1 MRDTATGIQYSSLS
15 AGIANAVGTHQCQY
29 FRTFSTFFED
39 CFRGLCCLVWLPG
52 VLDVYST
59 ALYSVIFLIFGDLIR
74 GVDIFIKTS
83 LGCWGWRSSSCTSC
97 SGRGGDSAVFRLASC
112 AHIHSHCLVLLPLM
126 SRFGKGKPGILRK
139 DDFFPL
145 PPTEV
150 GWWYGHSA
158 IFQMMAWSC
167 EPLIVQC

>member
-1 MRDTATGIQYSSLS
+1 MLRPVSSIRVSQQVSQMQLEHINVNIFGLS
-15 AGIANAVGTHQCQY
+15 AL
-29 FRTFSTFFED
+29 F
-39 CFRGLCCLVWLPG
+39 FRGLFCCLVWLAG
-52 VLDVYST
+52 VLDVYPT

-126 SRFGKGKPGILRK
+126 SRFWKGKPEIWGKMIWQNWQNTQNALSGN
-139 DDFFPL
+139 F
-145 PPTEV
+145 V
-150 GWWYGHSA
+150 HS
-158 IFQMMAWSC
+158 
-167 EPLIVQC
+167 L

>member
-39 CFRGLCCLVWLPG
+39 CFRGLCCLVWLAG
-52 VLDVYST
+52 VLDVYPT

-74 GVDIFIKTS
+74 GVDIFIKTI
-83 LGCWGWRSSSCTSC
+83 LGCWGWRSFSCTSC

>member
-1 MRDTATGIQYSSLS
+1 MSI
-15 AGIANAVGTHQCQY
+15 
-29 FRTFSTFFED
+29 FSDFKHFF
-39 CFRGLCCLVWLPG
+39 FRGLFCCLVWLAG
-52 VLDVYST
+52 VLGLYPT
-59 ALYSVIFLIFGDLIR
+59 ALYSVIFLIFGDLVR

-83 LGCWGWRSSSCTSC
+83 LGCWGWRSFSCTSC

-150 GWWYGHSA
+150 G
-158 IFQMMAWSC
+158 
-167 EPLIVQC
+167 